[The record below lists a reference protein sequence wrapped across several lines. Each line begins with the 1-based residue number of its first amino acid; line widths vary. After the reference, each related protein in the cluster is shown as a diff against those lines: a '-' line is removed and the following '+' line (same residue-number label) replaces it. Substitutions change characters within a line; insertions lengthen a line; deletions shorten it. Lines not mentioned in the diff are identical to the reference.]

1 MLGFSVKQKVLEEG
15 WLPVRCDLL
24 RLGISPLGTGGG
36 GADGQTVML
45 CLQGETHC
53 QYLLFLIMVFRK
65 DFSLGIDFTE
75 IKSTSLDGD

>member
-15 WLPVRCDLL
+15 WLPERRDLL
-24 RLGISPLGTGGG
+24 CLGNLTSR
-36 GADGQTVML
+36 DRRRRSRWTVML
-45 CLQGETHC
+45 CLQDATHC